1 MFFLVLFSINAHLWG
16 DVAIDG
22 IYFFVGIGG
31 FFLWRNGKKAEAIS
45 VYGWKERLAWGL
57 VLIIA
62 IVVLWIVLRKT
73 DNPLPLIDSI
83 TCVTSIIATWFMFC
97 HKLEAWVVWFVNDLF
112 YIVE

>member
-1 MFFLVLFSINAHLWG
+1 M
-16 DVAIDG
+16 
-22 IYFFVGIGG
+22 
-31 FFLWRNGKKAEAIS
+31 
-45 VYGWKERLAWGL
+45 GL

-112 YIVE
+112 YIVEYFMLPNRAIYLVELYFLWTAFAVVSFVNWRKLYKLKDSGFYPFHELAKNFC